1 MTAYWIQL
9 HLAEEN
15 HTNAY
20 TRHAIMSECRGLF
33 QTVAVFIAF
42 ILSILCLFA
51 GTQRNLLNNVD
62 ILTLYTP
69 ADLTGSGANDFY
81 SIHIMS
87 YCQGTLGTTD
97 PNGGVTRNLTECSNR
112 TVLSSFDPTKAWP
125 KEITGQE
132 LGWPRVISDDF
143 HALRLTSRV
152 MAVLY
157 CMGVGAMGATILVRV
172 WTTLAPRPGQG
183 PCEFWLFMVG
193 SLSISIASII
203 ATVIAFEFV
212 ALINAHGKGW
222 NVSAH
227 YGEKF
232 LGMTWAAVGLLL
244 AGSIACFANVFVPKR
259 AASTSVEKD
268 IEG

>member
-1 MTAYWIQL
+1 MLDSKGLVPT
-9 HLAEEN
+9 LA
-15 HTNAY
+15 
-20 TRHAIMSECRGLF
+20 IF
-33 QTVAVFIAF
+33 VAF
-42 ILSILCLFA
+42 IISILCLFA
-51 GTQRNLLNNVD
+51 GTQKNFLGDVD
-62 ILTLYTP
+62 LLTLYTP
-69 ADLTGSGANDFY
+69 ADSTGSGVHDFY

-87 YCQGTLGTTD
+87 YCQGTLGTTN
-97 PNGGVTRNLTECSNR
+97 PSAGVTRNVTACSNR
-112 TVLSSFDPTKAWP
+112 TLLSSFDPTQAWP
-125 KEITGQE
+125 NEIASQE

-143 HALRLTSRV
+143 HALRLTSKV

-157 CMGVGAMGATILVRV
+157 CIGVGAMGAAILVRV
-172 WTTLAPRPGQG
+172 WTTLSPRPGQG
-183 PCEFWLFMVG
+183 PCEFWFFMLG

-244 AGSIACFANVFVPKR
+244 VGTVACFANVFVPKR
-259 AASTSVEKD
+259 AASAPAPVEKD